1 MLKLLL
7 VEDEEIL
14 RDAYKSVL
22 KSDGIEVYIAHNG
35 LEALEKCQHDK
46 YDVILL
52 DLMMPELDGIGFL
65 NRAKLKQTAPQT
77 KVIVFSNLTSGEIIT
92 KAFEHGANNYV
103 LKSDLSPKELIAVV
117 KKVHT
122 QHQNNDN
129 PFSRNNL
136 QKQR

>member
-1 MLKLLL
+1 MLKILL

-22 KSDGIEVYIAHNG
+22 QSEGLEVHIAHNG
-35 LEALEKCQHDK
+35 LDALKKCQHSQ

-65 NRAKLKQTAPQT
+65 QQANLKQSSPNT
-77 KVIVFSNLTSGEIIT
+77 KVIVFSNLSSGQIIT
-92 KAFEHGANNYV
+92 KAFELGANNYV
-103 LKSDLSPKELIAVV
+103 LKSDLSPKELIMVIN
-117 KKVHT
+117 KVSSRPE
-122 QHQNNDN
+122 NNNSFYRSD
-129 PFSRNNL
+129 L